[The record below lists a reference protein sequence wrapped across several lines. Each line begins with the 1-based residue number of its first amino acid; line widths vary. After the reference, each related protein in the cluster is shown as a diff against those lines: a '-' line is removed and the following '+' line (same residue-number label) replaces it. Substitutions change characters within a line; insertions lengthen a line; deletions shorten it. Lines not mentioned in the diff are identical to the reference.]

1 MSVDYTQI
9 GLLKFQVHAVV
20 DATILEERHQARE
33 AEERRLTSLVRLG
46 QTTSGNTQTPKQ

>member
-33 AEERRLTSLVRLG
+33 AEERRLKSLVRLG